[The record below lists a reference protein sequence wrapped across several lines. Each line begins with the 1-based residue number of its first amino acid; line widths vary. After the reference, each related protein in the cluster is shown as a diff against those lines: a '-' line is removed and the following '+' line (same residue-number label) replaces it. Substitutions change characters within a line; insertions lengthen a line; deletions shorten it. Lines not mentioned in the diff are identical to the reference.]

1 MLLVLGAIGM
11 GAVSGW
17 SLSNYRLSGRNLIL
31 SLIALTVVAT
41 EIKAICHE
49 VSILVVASA
58 MVASFG
64 LRFLV
69 LNLLSPRKTARP

>member
-17 SLSNYRLSGRNLIL
+17 SLSNCRLSGRNALL
-31 SLIALTVVAT
+31 SLMILAAMAI
-41 EIKAICHE
+41 EIKLICHE
-49 VSILVVASA
+49 VSVTAVCAA

-64 LRFLV
+64 FRFLV
-69 LNLLSPRKTARP
+69 LSLRRA